1 VLCYRL
7 LDCAGFSVPGR
18 PRRYP
23 GSFRSLPKT
32 KMGCPE
38 MSSRLGEMFVVI
50 TGAFAEVG
58 NSSEPAKGYP
68 ALHQVFSVAE
78 MPDSLT
84 EPTAE
89 AARLRAQLREAN
101 YRYYVLQDPLL
112 SDAEWDRLFH
122 RLKAL
127 EAAHPD
133 LVTPDS
139 PTQLVGAAP
148 QASFATIR
156 HPHPMMSLDNAFD
169 LKGLE
174 EFEARLKRVL
184 ATEGEIDYVAEM
196 KIDGLSVNLLFEDG
210 LLRWAATRGNGLE
223 GEDVTFNVLGVPGL
237 PGRVAGAPARLEVR
251 GELYLSRTEFRRI
264 NEERAEAGEPL
275 FKNPRNAASGTIRQL
290 DPRVSAGRKLQAFFY
305 GVAEP
310 YALGVSTQHE
320 LLVWLGAAGFRTNP
334 ILERVTGVGAL
345 EALAAE
351 WAELR
356 HTLDYDADGMVVKV
370 DRLALHDELGSTAR
384 APRWAVAY
392 KFPAEEVVTTLLGVT
407 LQVGRTGKIT
417 PVAALEPRLIEGTE
431 VSRATL
437 HNPGFIRALDL
448 RIGDAVLVHK
458 SGGIIPEVLRVLS
471 EARAG
476 ELPPYV
482 FPQTCPVCDEA
493 LIEDGANLRCVNLAC
508 PAQVLARLSHYV
520 SRAAMDI
527 EGLSSKRLQKL
538 LDEGLV
544 KGIPDLYDLKAEQL
558 EPLEGFGKLSARNLI
573 AQLERSKTQRLER
586 FIFALGLPHVGQRT
600 AQLLAGAF
608 GSVGALQAA
617 SVEALANL
625 HDVGEATAQ
634 ALHDALQQ
642 EAMKNLLAELAA
654 RGVQP
659 LGSGAP
665 RGDALRGLSFVLTGA
680 LQEPRDAVKARLEA
694 LGARVGSS
702 VSKKTS
708 YVVAGEAAGSKL
720 ERALSLEVP
729 VLDEADLANLLTD
742 LSARAG
748 TADLNR
754 DAG

>member
-1 VLCYRL
+1 M
-7 LDCAGFSVPGR
+7 A
-18 PRRYP
+18 
-23 GSFRSLPKT
+23 
-32 KMGCPE
+32 
-38 MSSRLGEMFVVI
+38 
-50 TGAFAEVG
+50 
-58 NSSEPAKGYP
+58 
-68 ALHQVFSVAE
+68 
-78 MPDSLT
+78 DSPT
-84 EPTAE
+84 HPTAE
-89 AARLRAQLREAN
+89 AASLRARLREAN

-122 RLKAL
+122 QLRAL
-127 EAAHPD
+127 EAAHPE
-133 LVTPDS
+133 LRTPDS
-139 PTQLVGAAP
+139 PTLTVGAAP
-148 QASFATIR
+148 QASFRAVR

-169 LKGLE
+169 LQGLE
-174 EFEARLKRVL
+174 EFETRLRRVL
-184 ATEGEIDYVAEM
+184 ATDKDIDYVAEM
-196 KIDGLSVNLLFEDG
+196 KIDGLSVNLLYEDG
-210 LLRWAATRGNGLE
+210 VLTWAATRGNGLE

-237 PGRVAGAPARLEVR
+237 PARVSGAPARLEVR
-251 GELYLSRTEFRRI
+251 GELYLSRIEFRRI
-264 NEERAEAGEPL
+264 NEERAEAGEML

-310 YALGVSTQHE
+310 HALGVSTQHE
-320 LLVWLGAAGFRTNP
+320 LLAWLGAAGFRTNP
-334 ILERVTGVGAL
+334 LLERVTGVGAL

-356 HTLDYDADGMVVKV
+356 HALDYDADGMVVKV
-370 DRLALHDELGSTAR
+370 DRLALHDELGSTTR

-392 KFPAEEVVTTLLGVT
+392 KFPAEEVVTTLLGVS

-437 HNPGFIRALDL
+437 HNPGFIKTLDL

-476 ELPPYV
+476 ELPPYA
-482 FPQTCPVCDEA
+482 FPETCPVCGEP

-527 EGLSSKRLQKL
+527 EGLSGKRLQKL

-544 KGIPDLYDLKAEQL
+544 RGIPDLYDLRPEQL
-558 EPLEGFGKLSARNLI
+558 EPLEGFGKLSARNLV
-573 AQLERSKTQRLER
+573 AQLERSKTQPLAR

-600 AQLLAGAF
+600 AQLLAQAF
-608 GSVGALQAA
+608 GSVAALQEA

-625 HDVGEATAQ
+625 HDVGETTAQ
-634 ALHDALQQ
+634 ALHGALQQ
-642 EAMKNLLAELAA
+642 EAMKTLVAELVA

-659 LGSGAP
+659 RSSGTP
-665 RGDALRGLSFVLTGA
+665 RGDALRGLSFVLTGT
-680 LQEPRDAVKARLEA
+680 LREPRDAVKARLEA

-708 YVVAGEAAGSKL
+708 YVIAGEAAGSKL
-720 ERALSLEVP
+720 ERARSLKVP
-729 VLDEADLANLLTD
+729 VLDEAGLADLLTD
-742 LSARAG
+742 LSTRAG
-748 TADLNR
+748 TADLPD
-754 DAG
+754 DAI